1 MPLFAADARTAPAGA
16 EAPPPRAGAGKV
28 VLLGALVVAGLVGG
42 LVLLARKPAVPPPPP
57 APIQRPYEQVELGA
71 FRKEIL
77 VDAATFVREHFE
89 VKVALLLNPAYG
101 DLAVVRPLVE
111 RRRDLLRHIVA
122 TEIIHPKSDFDL
134 RKPTILESLNQEI
147 RARLNAELGL
157 SPAGQEL
164 VHKVIFPDS
173 KLPLRR

>member
-1 MPLFAADARTAPAGA
+1 MALSAADARTAAAAA
-16 EAPPPRAGAGKV
+16 EALPPRPGAGKV
-28 VLLGALVVAGLVGG
+28 VLLGALVVAGLAGG
-42 LVLLARKPAVPPPPP
+42 LLLMARKPSAPPPAP
-57 APIQRPYEQVELGA
+57 APIQRPYEQVELGT
-71 FRKEIL
+71 FRKEVL
-77 VDAATFVREHFE
+77 VDASTFVREQFE
-89 VKVALLLNPAYG
+89 VKVALLLNPEYG
-101 DLAVVRPLVE
+101 DLAVMRPLVE

-122 TEIIHPKSDFDL
+122 TEIIHPKSDSDL